1 MRLKSMINNSM
12 FLIATVIAMFAIA
25 ATNLNGHCDTWD
37 GPVIKDGQKAL
48 KSGQINTVMKW
59 IHKEQEEELKGV
71 FDEALAVR
79 KKGGKSRE
87 MADKYFLETLVR
99 LHRESEGAPYTGLK
113 PAGSTE
119 KVVEFADKT
128 IENGTSTDLIE
139 KMTAKM
145 REGIEKRYQKLKE
158 LEEKKSRSVE
168 DGRRYVE
175 AYVEYV
181 HYVKKIHDMIAGGHA
196 H

>member
-1 MRLKSMINNSM
+1 MRLISMINNSIL
-12 FLIATVIAMFAIA
+12 LIIAAIAVFAIS
-25 ATNLNGHCDTWD
+25 ATNLNAHCDTWD

-48 KSGQINTVMKW
+48 ETGQINPVMKW
-59 IHKEQEEELKGV
+59 IHEEQEAELKKV

-79 KKGGKSRE
+79 KEGEKSKD
-87 MADKYFLETLVR
+87 MADKYFLEALVR

-128 IENGTSTDLIE
+128 IENGTSGDLID

-145 REGIEKRYQKLKE
+145 REGIEKRFRKLKE
-158 LEEKKSRSVE
+158 LEKNKSRSVV
-168 DGRRYVE
+168 DGRKYVE

-181 HYVKKIHDMIAGGHA
+181 HYIKKIHDMIAGGHG